1 MPVDVGRV
9 TTKKSGKPTT
19 ESLIFHGERDKI
31 QIETPKDNRVASID
45 LGINMLAT
53 VTVDEGVVLFYR
65 GPTVKADYFYF
76 QKEVAGLDRLEAEAE
91 KVQTEAREEVL
102 REREG
107 LFKKLAH
114 FKHWV

>member
-1 MPVDVGRV
+1 
-9 TTKKSGKPTT
+9 
-19 ESLIFHGERDKI
+19 
-31 QIETPKDNRVASID
+31 
-45 LGINMLAT
+45 MLAT